1 MMNFTQLL
9 NQTESTTEVYY
20 CLF

>member
-1 MMNFTQLL
+1 MMIFTQLL